1 MGWRGS
7 GAEAKR
13 IYRFGYIDFF
23 FFFLAPGRFARRA
36 NLVNPLKAQ

>member
-23 FFFLAPGRFARRA
+23 FFLAPGRFARRA